1 VKNHSG
7 QQNAVIS
14 GERRVNV
21 GELNGKV
28 AVVTGAARGIGRAV
42 AEVFVREGAAVMIAD
57 LPASNGEATV
67 AELRMHGAQAAF
79 TAADVTQDA
88 DAMVA
93 ATVARFGR
101 LDILVNNAG
110 VFYPADALA
119 TPFDRWLKA
128 VDVIYYGAFHC
139 SRAAG
144 KVMVAQGQG
153 GRIVNISSVNGFL
166 GMAQSSHY
174 NTAKGAVDQ
183 LTRCLAVEWAP
194 HGILVNGVAPGFVET
209 SMAVV
214 DGVNEHETPDFQAF
228 YVQQRRIPLAR
239 PAQPEEIA
247 EAVRFLASPRC
258 TYITG
263 HTIIVDGGLSV
274 TF

>member
-1 VKNHSG
+1 M
-7 QQNAVIS
+7 
-14 GERRVNV
+14 
-21 GELNGKV
+21 GELKDKV
-28 AVVTGAARGIGRAV
+28 ALVTGAARGIGRAV
-42 AEVFVREGAAVMIAD
+42 AEGFVREGAAVMIAD
-57 LPASNGEATV
+57 LPTSDGAATAAALRANGA
-67 AELRMHGAQAAF
+67 H
-79 TAADVTQDA
+79 AADVTQDA

-93 ATVARFGR
+93 TTVAHFGR

-110 VFYPADALA
+110 VFYPADALT
-119 TPFDRWLKA
+119 TPFDAWLRA

-209 SMAVV
+209 PMAVV
-214 DGVNEHETPDFQAF
+214 DGVNEHETPDFQTF
-228 YVQQRRIPLAR
+228 YVQRRRIPLAR

-247 EAVRFLASPRC
+247 AAVCFLASPRC

-263 HTIIVDGGLSV
+263 HTLVVDGGLSV

>member
-1 VKNHSG
+1 VS
-7 QQNAVIS
+7 
-14 GERRVNV
+14 
-21 GELNGKV
+21 ELNGKV
-28 AVVTGAARGIGRAV
+28 ALVTGAARGIGRAV

-57 LPASNGEATV
+57 LPASDGAAT
-67 AELRMHGAQAAF
+67 AATLRAAGAQAAF
-79 TAADVTQDA
+79 VAADVTQDA
-88 DAMVA
+88 EAMVA
-93 ATVARFGR
+93 ATVAHFGR

-110 VFYPADALA
+110 VFYPADAL
-119 TPFDRWLKA
+119 TTSFDRWLKA
-128 VDVIYYGAFHC
+128 VEVIYHGAFHC

-144 KVMVAQGQG
+144 QVMVAQAQG
-153 GRIVNISSVNGFL
+153 GRIVNVSSVNAFL
-166 GMAQSSHY
+166 GAAQSSHY

-209 SMAVV
+209 AMAVV

-228 YVQQRRIPLAR
+228 YVRRRRIPLAR

-247 EAVRFLASPRC
+247 AAVLFLASDRC

-263 HTIIVDGGLSV
+263 HTLVVDGGLSV

>member
-1 VKNHSG
+1 M
-7 QQNAVIS
+7 AD
-14 GERRVNV
+14 
-21 GELNGKV
+21 LTGKV
-28 AVVTGAARGIGRAV
+28 ALITGAARGIGRAV

-57 LPASNGEATV
+57 LPTSDGAAT
-67 AELRMHGAQAAF
+67 AAALRATGAQAAF
-79 TAADVTQDA
+79 VAADVTKHA
-88 DAMVA
+88 DDMVA
-93 ATVARFGR
+93 ATVATFGR

-110 VFYPADALA
+110 IFYTADALTTLFA
-119 TPFDRWLKA
+119 EWQKA
-128 VDVIYYGAFHC
+128 FDVIFHGALHC

-144 KVMVAQGQG
+144 QVMVAQGQG

-209 SMAVV
+209 PMAVV
-214 DGVNEHETPDFQAF
+214 DGVNEHETPDFQEF
-228 YVQQRRIPLAR
+228 YVRRRRIPLAR

-247 EAVRFLASPRC
+247 EVVRFLASDRC

-263 HTIIVDGGLSV
+263 HTIVVDGGLSI

>member
-1 VKNHSG
+1 MS
-7 QQNAVIS
+7 
-14 GERRVNV
+14 
-21 GELNGKV
+21 ELNGKV
-28 AVVTGAARGIGRAV
+28 ALVTGAARGIGRAV

-57 LPASNGEATV
+57 LPASDGEAT
-67 AELRMHGAQAAF
+67 AAALRATGAQAAF
-79 TAADVTQDA
+79 VAADVTQDA

-110 VFYPADALA
+110 IFYPADALA
-119 TPFDRWLKA
+119 TPFAAWQKA
-128 VDVIYYGAFHC
+128 FDVIFYGALHC

-144 KVMVAQGQG
+144 QVMVAQGQG
-153 GRIVNISSVNGFL
+153 GHIVNVSSVNAFL
-166 GMAQSSHY
+166 GAAQSSHY

-194 HGILVNGVAPGFVET
+194 HSILVNGVAPGFVET
-209 SMAVV
+209 PMAVV

-228 YVQQRRIPLAR
+228 YVQRRRIPLAR

-247 EAVRFLASPRC
+247 EAVCFLASNRC

-263 HTIIVDGGLSV
+263 HTIVVDGGLSV